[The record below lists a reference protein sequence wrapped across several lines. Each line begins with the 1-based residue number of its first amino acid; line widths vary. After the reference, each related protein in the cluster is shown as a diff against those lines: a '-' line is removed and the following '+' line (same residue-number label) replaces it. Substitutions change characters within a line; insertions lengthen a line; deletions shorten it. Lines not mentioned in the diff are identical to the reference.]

1 MPARLAQLLVSR
13 TLLSQEKA
21 GELLRHQQAQGG
33 HLDTVLLEQGLSS
46 EADVLSLLG
55 DVSGFR
61 PVNLVDF
68 EPNAEVASFIPPKI
82 AERLCVVPLSLDGQ
96 TLHVAC
102 AYPVPK
108 KELDEVG
115 FLLGKPL
122 ELWVA
127 TEIRIR
133 EWISTIYRQPL
144 APRFTQ
150 LVAALDPEQQLPVT
164 PPPPPPPEESLTVEM
179 VERLA
184 QSVAKEPVAS
194 EVRSAA
200 RPEQRDPQR
209 PPPPPPPDTA
219 TAPPPAFVRAP
230 LRLNMPGGAQPSRPD
245 TSRPAQPPV
254 LTATPAHAAMPGV
267 SAENAQTPSRAV
279 GTGSAQGAAS
289 ATQAPSLGAAPSAAR
304 AATGAT
310 QPPAQSATTG
320 AAQPGATS
328 SAQHRPAGATGSAHS
343 PSHGATGSAQHSA
356 HGATGA
362 AQSAPHGATGAAQHS
377 SHGATGSAQH
387 SAHGATGSAR
397 PSSQGATGA
406 GQQTPHGAAGSAQQ
420 APRGATGATQSA
432 SHGAT
437 GSSQPA
443 SHGATS
449 STQHAPHGTT
459 GASPQAHH
467 TGAAGT
473 AQPSQHGTTGAT
485 QQPGMTGGA
494 QHGATGPA
502 SASRTAAAN
511 PAHGTQPATG
521 PQPTASAPRTSA
533 QDGSPAPS
541 VWPPVSPAQP
551 GLPPQIWPPGPP
563 SAPSSHEA
571 PTPSTLRFGTSS
583 PGNANAA
590 QRSSEPAFI
599 VFPNPGKANT
609 PAPTRA
615 RATEPEARPPPSSAN
630 QDVPDWTLAQAR
642 AALKESTKD
651 RDKLMDVALRFGRR
665 TFDYVAAFA
674 VLRGAAV
681 GWEARGEGMSGEQL
695 AQVSVPLDASSVFRT
710 VAVTRGSYAGP
721 LSPDALTRHYL
732 ELFGRQTPR
741 TVFLYPV
748 EVKGRL
754 VAIIYGDCGQKP
766 MSQRRLSDYILFCQ
780 DLASAF
786 QELIL
791 FRKQRLSAPRSPEED
806 ISIDVD
812 VPVATA
818 PAPAPAVVAGLGW
831 SPFFGRGASGTVGRA
846 AALPPRAQSQEER
859 PPPDFAPLLRR
870 LTGPDAAQRSSAM
883 VELARSPEASAR
895 VLAQHFPGPTAWSR
909 LPVVELPEAD
919 ELGPIPAAM
928 SRLGRPAAQALS
940 PLLDSHDADTRY
952 FALLTAGNL
961 PYVELV
967 DGVLRGLFDLEPDI
981 SSAARVAS
989 AALKQLPRLDSAM
1002 RELRQELNSRD
1013 MMRRALAARALG
1025 TLHDRDAVEGLI
1037 QLTRSEDEMCAQA
1050 AAEALR
1056 EVTRMPLGLSP
1067 KQWAAWWAENRS
1079 RRRAD
1084 WLITALRHRELD
1096 VRLAAIEELSR
1107 ALNDTLGY
1115 YADAPESER
1124 EVAVRR
1130 WEAAAVAPANAR
1142 RLGLL

>member
-21 GELLRHQQAQGG
+21 GELLRLQQAQGG
-33 HLDTVLLEQGLSS
+33 HLDTLLLEQGLAN
-46 EADVLSLLG
+46 EAEVLSLLG
-55 DVSGFR
+55 DVAGFR

-68 EPNAEVASFIPPKI
+68 EPNLEVASFIPPKI

-127 TEIRIR
+127 TEVRIR

-150 LVAALDPEQQLPVT
+150 LVSALDPDKQLPVT
-164 PPPPPPPEESLTVEM
+164 PPPPPPSDESLTVDM

-184 QSVAKEPVAS
+184 RSVAGEPVAA
-194 EVRSAA
+194 EIRAA
-200 RPEQRDPQR
+200 PREAPAPQR
-209 PPPPPPPDTA
+209 PPPPPPPDPV
-219 TAPPPAFVRAP
+219 PPPAFVRAP
-230 LRLNMPGGAQPSRPD
+230 LRLNMPAAERPATPPSRPD

-254 LTATPAHAAMPGV
+254 LTATPPRSPVEATPTTVQRGGVPSASGAPTGARAGGTSPTGAQSPARSTTGTSGGQPPPFSPTSGASAGVPGTQS
-267 SAENAQTPSRAV
+267 SASGASPAGFAGQPP
-279 GTGSAQGAAS
+279 AAS
-289 ATQAPSLGAAPSAAR
+289 GASPGASGSQSSASGASPTGFAGQPPAASGASPGAQPAAGGGSTTGFAGQPPAHLAASGASSTASAGRPATGPGAQPPVTTVSGVPSATSTGRLVTGPAAQPPATTQGGASSGARPSTAPGAQPSSQPVTGASPSTAPASGAPSSATTPAAPPLW
-304 AATGAT
+304 
-310 QPPAQSATTG
+310 PPAQS
-320 AAQPGATS
+320 
-328 SAQHRPAGATGSAHS
+328 
-343 PSHGATGSAQHSA
+343 
-356 HGATGA
+356 
-362 AQSAPHGATGAAQHS
+362 
-377 SHGATGSAQH
+377 
-387 SAHGATGSAR
+387 
-397 PSSQGATGA
+397 
-406 GQQTPHGAAGSAQQ
+406 
-420 APRGATGATQSA
+420 
-432 SHGAT
+432 
-437 GSSQPA
+437 
-443 SHGATS
+443 
-449 STQHAPHGTT
+449 
-459 GASPQAHH
+459 
-467 TGAAGT
+467 
-473 AQPSQHGTTGAT
+473 
-485 QQPGMTGGA
+485 GGA
-494 QHGATGPA
+494 
-502 SASRTAAAN
+502 
-511 PAHGTQPATG
+511 
-521 PQPTASAPRTSA
+521 PQ
-533 QDGSPAPS
+533 
-541 VWPPVSPAQP
+541 
-551 GLPPQIWPPGPP
+551 LWPPGP
-563 SAPSSHEA
+563 AA
-571 PTPSTLRFGTSS
+571 PTSGADSVPLSTMRFGS
-583 PGNANAA
+583 PLLAGGPRPEVPPA
-590 QRSSEPAFI
+590 QPPRSSEPAFI
-599 VFPNPGKANT
+599 VFPNPNK
-609 PAPTRA
+609 PAAQPK
-615 RATEPEARPPPSSAN
+615 ARPPEPEVRPPPTASAN
-630 QDVPDWTLAQAR
+630 QEVPDWTLAAAR
-642 AALKESTKD
+642 AALRESTKD

-674 VLRGAAV
+674 VLRGAAI
-681 GWEARGEGMSGEQL
+681 GWEARGEGMASEGL
-695 AQVSVPLDASSVFRT
+695 TQVSVPLDASSVFRT

-721 LSPDALTRHYL
+721 LPPDALTRHYL

-754 VAIIYGDCGQKP
+754 VAILYGDCGQKP

-791 FRKQRLSAPRSPEED
+791 FRKQRVSEPRSVEED
-806 ISIDVD
+806 ITIDVD
-812 VPVATA
+812 VPVAAT

-831 SPFFGRGASGTVGRA
+831 SPFFGRGAAGTVGRA

-870 LTGPDAAQRSSAM
+870 LTGPDAAQRSNAM

-919 ELGPIPAAM
+919 ELGPIPAAL
-928 SRLGRPAAQALS
+928 SRLGRPAAQALA
-940 PLLDSHDADTRY
+940 PLLDSPDADTRY

-981 SSAARVAS
+981 SSAARVAA

-1013 MMRRALAARALG
+1013 TLRRALAARALG
-1025 TLHDRDAVEGLI
+1025 TLHDREAVEGLI
-1037 QLTRSEDEMCAQA
+1037 QLTRGEDEMCAQA

-1067 KQWAAWWAENRS
+1067 TQWAAWWAENRS

-1084 WLITALRHRELD
+1084 WLIAALRHRELD

-1115 YADAPESER
+1115 YADAPENER
-1124 EVAVRR
+1124 EVAARR
-1130 WEAAAVAPANAR
+1130 WESAAVDPANAR
-1142 RLGLL
+1142 RLGML

>member
-21 GELLRHQQAQGG
+21 GELLRLQQAQGG
-33 HLDTVLLEQGLSS
+33 HLDTLLLEQGLAN

-55 DVSGFR
+55 DVAGFR

-68 EPNAEVASFIPPKI
+68 EPNLEVASFIPPKI
-82 AERLCVVPLSLDGQ
+82 AERLCAVPLSLDGQ

-127 TEIRIR
+127 TEVRIR

-150 LVAALDPEQQLPVT
+150 LVSALDPDKQLPVT
-164 PPPPPPPEESLTVEM
+164 PPPPPPSDESLTVDM

-184 QSVAKEPVAS
+184 RSVAGEPVAA
-194 EVRSAA
+194 EIRAA
-200 RPEQRDPQR
+200 PREAPASQR
-209 PPPPPPPDTA
+209 PPPPPPPDPV
-219 TAPPPAFVRAP
+219 PPPAFVRAP
-230 LRLNMPGGAQPSRPD
+230 LRLNMPAAERPATPPSRPD

-254 LTATPAHAAMPGV
+254 LTATPPRPPVEAAPTTVHRGGVPSASGAPSEAQAPARAGGASPTGVPARPATAGAQSPAGSSTGTQSATSGASPTGFAGQPPAHPATSGTSTGV
-267 SAENAQTPSRAV
+267 SAAYPATTSGASTGASVAQPTTTGTASAGFAGQPPAHPS
-279 GTGSAQGAAS
+279 TSGAAS
-289 ATQAPSLGAAPSAAR
+289 GRPATGSGAQPAAYPTTTSSGVPSATSSGRLATGPSAQPPATAQGGASSGARPSTAPGAQPSSQPMTGARPSTAPASGAPSSATPPGAAP
-304 AATGAT
+304 
-310 QPPAQSATTG
+310 PLWP
-320 AAQPGATS
+320 
-328 SAQHRPAGATGSAHS
+328 
-343 PSHGATGSAQHSA
+343 
-356 HGATGA
+356 
-362 AQSAPHGATGAAQHS
+362 
-377 SHGATGSAQH
+377 
-387 SAHGATGSAR
+387 
-397 PSSQGATGA
+397 
-406 GQQTPHGAAGSAQQ
+406 
-420 APRGATGATQSA
+420 
-432 SHGAT
+432 
-437 GSSQPA
+437 
-443 SHGATS
+443 
-449 STQHAPHGTT
+449 
-459 GASPQAHH
+459 
-467 TGAAGT
+467 
-473 AQPSQHGTTGAT
+473 
-485 QQPGMTGGA
+485 
-494 QHGATGPA
+494 
-502 SASRTAAAN
+502 
-511 PAHGTQPATG
+511 
-521 PQPTASAPRTSA
+521 
-533 QDGSPAPS
+533 PAPS
-541 VWPPVSPAQP
+541 GGA
-551 GLPPQIWPPGPP
+551 PQLWPPGPAAP
-563 SAPSSHEA
+563 TSGTDSAPL
-571 PTPSTLRFGTSS
+571 STMRFGS
-583 PGNANAA
+583 PLLAGGPRPEVPPA
-590 QRSSEPAFI
+590 QPPRSSEPAFI
-599 VFPNPGKANT
+599 VFPNPNKPAAQPKAK
-609 PAPTRA
+609 AP
-615 RATEPEARPPPSSAN
+615 ESEVRPPPTASAN
-630 QDVPDWTLAQAR
+630 QEIPDWTLAAAR
-642 AALKESTKD
+642 AALRESTKD

-674 VLRGAAV
+674 VLRGAAI
-681 GWEARGEGMSGEQL
+681 GWEARGDGMASEGL
-695 AQVSVPLDASSVFRT
+695 TQVSVPLDASSVFRT

-721 LSPDALTRHYL
+721 LPPDALTRHYL

-754 VAIIYGDCGQKP
+754 VAILYGDCGQKP

-791 FRKQRLSAPRSPEED
+791 FRKQRVSEPRSIEED
-806 ISIDVD
+806 ITIDVD
-812 VPVATA
+812 VPVAAT

-831 SPFFGRGASGTVGRA
+831 SPFFGRGAAGTVGRA

-870 LTGPDAAQRSSAM
+870 LTGPDAAQRSNAM

-919 ELGPIPAAM
+919 ELGPIPAAL
-928 SRLGRPAAQALS
+928 SRLGRPAAQALA
-940 PLLDSHDADTRY
+940 PLLDSPDADTRY

-981 SSAARVAS
+981 SSAARVAA

-1013 MMRRALAARALG
+1013 TMRRALAARALG
-1025 TLHDRDAVEGLI
+1025 TLHDREAVEGLI

-1084 WLITALRHRELD
+1084 WLIAALRHRELD

-1115 YADAPESER
+1115 YADAPENER
-1124 EVAVRR
+1124 EAAARR
-1130 WEAAAVAPANAR
+1130 WESAAVDPANAR
-1142 RLGLL
+1142 RLGML

>member
-33 HLDTVLLEQGLSS
+33 HLDTVLLEQGLAS

-102 AYPVPK
+102 SYPVPK

-127 TEIRIR
+127 AEVRIR
-133 EWISTIYRQPL
+133 EWISAIYRQPL
-144 APRFTQ
+144 PPRFTQ

-184 QSVAKEPVAS
+184 HSVAREPVAT
-194 EVRSAA
+194 EVRSAP

-219 TAPPPAFVRAP
+219 AAPPPAFVRAP

-254 LTATPAHAAMPGV
+254 LTATPMQGAHGGTSAERGSHAATPENTQAASRQTGSGTAHGAS
-267 SAENAQTPSRAV
+267 SASRA
-279 GTGSAQGAAS
+279 
-289 ATQAPSLGAAPSAAR
+289 AT
-304 AATGAT
+304 TGAT
-310 QPPAQSATTG
+310 QSAASTAQQSSHPASASASAPRATATGAHHGATSTAQPPFPPGTAGVAQPPFPPGAASSGQQVSQHAQHSASAAQSSSPSGPTGASQPGHHGATGSFPHGATGASQPAHHGASGSPPSFQHGATGTGPTGSTSSHPHGTTG
-320 AAQPGATS
+320 AAQ
-328 SAQHRPAGATGSAHS
+328 
-343 PSHGATGSAQHSA
+343 HGATGSASTPPSA
-356 HGATGA
+356 SRAPA
-362 AQSAPHGATGAAQHS
+362 ANTAPGTQSAQRTG
-377 SHGATGSAQH
+377 T
-387 SAHGATGSAR
+387 
-397 PSSQGATGA
+397 
-406 GQQTPHGAAGSAQQ
+406 QTS
-420 APRGATGATQSA
+420 APRGA
-432 SHGAT
+432 
-437 GSSQPA
+437 
-443 SHGATS
+443 
-449 STQHAPHGTT
+449 
-459 GASPQAHH
+459 PQD
-467 TGAAGT
+467 
-473 AQPSQHGTTGAT
+473 S
-485 QQPGMTGGA
+485 
-494 QHGATGPA
+494 GP
-502 SASRTAAAN
+502 T
-511 PAHGTQPATG
+511 PP
-521 PQPTASAPRTSA
+521 
-533 QDGSPAPS
+533 
-541 VWPPVSPAQP
+541 VWPPAPPAQP
-551 GLPPQIWPPGPP
+551 GHSPQIWPPGPAA
-563 SAPSSHEA
+563 SPSSPEA
-571 PTPSTLRFGTSS
+571 PAPSTLRFGTQSAGS
-583 PGNANAA
+583 VNAPP
-590 QRSSEPAFI
+590 RSSEPAFI
-599 VFPNPGKANT
+599 VFPNPNKATT
-609 PAPTRA
+609 PAPARPRA
-615 RATEPEARPPPSSAN
+615 SEPEPRPPPSSTN

-651 RDKLMDVALRFGRR
+651 RDRLMDVALRFGRR

-681 GWEARGEGMSGEQL
+681 GWEARGDGMSGEQL

-791 FRKQRLSAPRSPEED
+791 FRKQRLSAPRAPEED

-812 VPVATA
+812 VPAGTA

-870 LTGPDAAQRSSAM
+870 LTGPDAAQRSNAM

-928 SRLGRPAAQALS
+928 SRLGRPAAQALA
-940 PLLDSHDADTRY
+940 PLLDAHDADTRY

-1142 RLGLL
+1142 RLGML